1 MFAAVLEVVS
11 VGAETVNDLVRLL
24 AVVVVVTIL
33 VVAGWWLGDAE
44 TGMRGI
50 EVIIV
55 AGETVIVGFDEDS
68 VPV

>member
-1 MFAAVLEVVS
+1 M
-11 VGAETVNDLVRLL
+11 GAETVNDLVRLL